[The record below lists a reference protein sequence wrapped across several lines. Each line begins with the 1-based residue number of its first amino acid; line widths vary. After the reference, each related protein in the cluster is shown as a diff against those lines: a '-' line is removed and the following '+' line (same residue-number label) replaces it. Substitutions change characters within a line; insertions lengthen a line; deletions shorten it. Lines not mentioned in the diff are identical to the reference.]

1 MLALAQSP
9 NENEAQTAMAKAHEL
24 LLRHNLSLLD
34 TQTKWNYLH
43 KQIGEIGRRDP
54 AKSIIGS
61 ILCKFFF
68 VEAIW
73 TFAYDQHSNR
83 RGRILEIYG
92 TPENVEMAE
101 YVYHYLQNI
110 SELLWREYKEKGHID
125 GNRHRRTF
133 IYGLLNGFYHKLDS
147 KSQENASQ
155 KLVWKG
161 DPRLKEFYHQRN
173 PMRTR
178 ASSRYSKTCQDAY
191 NSGVSQGKKLIIHK
205 GIRESGNGE
214 VRCLN

>member
-1 MLALAQSP
+1 
-9 NENEAQTAMAKAHEL
+9 
-24 LLRHNLSLLD
+24 
-34 TQTKWNYLH
+34 
-43 KQIGEIGRRDP
+43 
-54 AKSIIGS
+54 
-61 ILCKFFF
+61 
-68 VEAIW
+68 
-73 TFAYDQHSNR
+73 
-83 RGRILEIYG
+83 
-92 TPENVEMAE
+92 MAE

-110 SELLWREYKEKGHID
+110 SELLWREYKEKGNID

-173 PMRTR
+173 PRRIR

-191 NSGVSQGKKLIIHK
+191 NSGVSQGKKLVIHK